1 MEDTGK
7 NIMFDKFDVI
17 KVLKKD
23 QHAAVYLA
31 HHIYLGKKIILKV
44 LNTESI
50 VDKVITDRFKRE
62 AKILAQLDSVNI
74 IKVLDFGM
82 HKEFFYI
89 SFEYFPGQNLRSV
102 INEKKLTN
110 SQKEKLA
117 AQFFKGLR
125 VAHKNNIIHRDIK
138 PDNILINE
146 SLDLKIGD
154 FGLAEAVNESY
165 VTSEYSLVGTPSYM
179 SPEQISGK
187 KLSVQSDLFSAGIVI
202 LELFTGSNPFLGR
215 DINESINLITTF
227 DESKISFDL
236 TGLPEPVQNV
246 IRNLLKRN
254 PKDRS
259 QNCDEVLESLG
270 IEVDDVENI
279 QRRPQRYPA
288 LNRKA
293 IAAIALI
300 VFIAIA
306 AVIIFLSRDDS
317 NNNEAVNN
325 IGKAETADS
334 IISEPDTSSIG
345 ENNRMDLAAAEGT
358 NQENNISENRIENSD
373 AGDQGI
379 NIKQNGELFVECL
392 PWAEI
397 HIDNTKYET
406 TPMEKNITLPEGK
419 YELKLIHPEYPAFV
433 DSIQI
438 LPMETTTYKVNLD
451 TLFGY
456 LDCRVFP
463 WGNIYVDSV
472 LKGETPLLNPIVL
485 APDKYSVEIRNPQFQ
500 TVQKTVTISR
510 GDTVKLVQNFN
521 SGLN

>member
-31 HHIYLGKKIILKV
+31 HHIYLGKQIILKV

-50 VDKVITDRFKRE
+50 VDKVITERFKRE

-89 SFEYFPGQNLRSV
+89 SFEYFPSQNLRSI
-102 INEKKLTN
+102 INENKLTN

-117 AQFFKGLR
+117 VQFFKGLSF
-125 VAHKNNIIHRDIK
+125 AHKNNVIHRDIK
-138 PDNILINE
+138 PDNILVNE
-146 SLDLKIGD
+146 SLELKIGD

-187 KLSVQSDLFSAGIVI
+187 KLSVQSDLFSAGIVV

-236 TGLPEPVQNV
+236 SALPETVQNV
-246 IRNLLKRN
+246 IRNLLRRN
-254 PKDRS
+254 PKDRYK
-259 QNCDEVLESLG
+259 NCDEVLKSLG
-270 IEVDDVENI
+270 IEMDEPENS
-279 QRRPQRYPA
+279 QLHAGKY
-288 LNRKA
+288 LSFSRKA
-293 IAAIALI
+293 VALSVFVI
-300 VFIAIA
+300 FIAVA
-306 AVIIFLSRDDS
+306 AVVIFLSGDDS
-317 NNNEAVNN
+317 GISSADNNSRELEDAANVFTEPDSSPIKEINR
-325 IGKAETADS
+325 ADS
-334 IISEPDTSSIG
+334 T
-345 ENNRMDLAAAEGT
+345 AAEET
-358 NQENNISENRIENSD
+358 SRENEISGKVIESSD
-373 AGDQGI
+373 TGNQGI
-379 NIKQNGELFVECL
+379 VVKQNGELFVECM

-397 HIDNTKYET
+397 HINNEKYET
-406 TPMEKNITLPEGK
+406 TPLEKNITLPEGG
-419 YELKLIHPEYPAFV
+419 YELKLLHPEYPAFT
-433 DSIQI
+433 DSIKI
-438 LPMETTTYKVNLD
+438 NPMQTTTYKVNLD

-456 LDCRVFP
+456 LDCQVFP

-472 LKGETPLLNPIVL
+472 L
-485 APDKYSVEIRNPQFQ
+485 
-500 TVQKTVTISR
+500 
-510 GDTVKLVQNFN
+510 
-521 SGLN
+521 